1 MKIYR
6 RDTGAYEEEQE
17 FQAGLLRL
25 LYDTAPGRVL
35 LKFAVHPA
43 ASRLYG
49 LYQHS
54 PLSRKNIRSFADT
67 NGIDLSGWN
76 ADSFG
81 SFNDFFI
88 RRRVNHTYA
97 ASDELIAIAD
107 SRLTAYPVSEDLRL
121 RIKHSDYTLREIVG
135 EDMPLAPFSGGTC
148 LVFRLAVQDY
158 HRFVFP
164 DSGRMVKTVSIPGE
178 LHTVRSISESYR
190 VYARNHRVC
199 TLLETEHFGSLLQI
213 EVGAVMVG
221 KIHNHPIRQ
230 FSRLQEKGYFEFGGS
245 TILLLVPQDIV
256 IDSDI
261 LEKTREGVETK
272 VTLGEKIGKR
282 KREESKPC

>member
-6 RDTGAYEEEQE
+6 RDTGSYEEEQE
-17 FQAGLLRL
+17 FQAGLLRV
-25 LYDTAPGRVL
+25 LYETVPGRVL
-35 LKFAVHPA
+35 LKAAIHPA
-43 ASRLYG
+43 ASRLYA
-49 LYQHS
+49 LYQHA
-54 PLSRKNIRSFADT
+54 PLSRKKIEGFAAQ

-76 ADSFG
+76 VDSFE
-81 SFNDFFI
+81 SFNDFFT

-97 ASDELIAIAD
+97 AADELIAVAD
-107 SRLTAYPVSEDLRL
+107 SRLTAYPVSADLRL
-121 RIKHSDYTLREIVG
+121 RIKRSEYTLREIVG
-135 EDMPLAPFSGGTC
+135 EEMPLAPFSGGMC

-158 HRFVFP
+158 HRYVFP
-164 DSGRMVKTVSIPGE
+164 DSGETVKTVSIPGV
-178 LHTVRSISESYR
+178 LHTVRAISENER
-190 VYARNHRVC
+190 VYARNHHVC
-199 TLLETEHFGSLLQI
+199 TLLETEHFGPMLQV

-245 TILLLVPQDIV
+245 TILLLVPQSIA
-256 IDSDI
+256 IDADI

-282 KREESKPC
+282 EVNKSC

>member
-6 RDTGAYEEEQE
+6 RDTGSYEEEQE
-17 FQAGLLRL
+17 FQAGLLRI
-25 LYDTAPGRVL
+25 LYETVPGRVL
-35 LKFAVHPA
+35 LKAAIHPA
-43 ASRLYG
+43 ASRLYA
-49 LYQHS
+49 LYQHA
-54 PLSRKNIRSFADT
+54 PLSRKKIEGFAAQ

-76 ADSFG
+76 VDSFE
-81 SFNDFFI
+81 SFNDFFT

-97 ASDELIAIAD
+97 AADELVAVAD

-121 RIKHSDYTLREIVG
+121 RIKRSEYTLREIVG
-135 EDMPLAPFSGGTC
+135 EDIPLAPFAGGTC

-158 HRFVFP
+158 HRYVFP
-164 DSGRMVKTVSIPGE
+164 DNGEAVKTVSIPGV
-178 LHTVRSISESYR
+178 LHTVRAISENER

-199 TLLETEHFGSLLQI
+199 TLLETEHFGPMLQV

-245 TILLLVPQDIV
+245 TILLLVPQSIA
-256 IDSDI
+256 IDADI

-282 KREESKPC
+282 EVNKPC

>member
-6 RDTGAYEEEQE
+6 RDTGSYEEEQE
-17 FQAGLLRL
+17 FQAGLLRV
-25 LYDTAPGRVL
+25 LYETVPGRVL
-35 LKFAVHPA
+35 LKAAIHPA
-43 ASRLYG
+43 ASRLYA
-49 LYQHS
+49 LYQHA
-54 PLSRKNIRSFADT
+54 PLSRKKIEGFAAQ

-76 ADSFG
+76 VDSFD
-81 SFNDFFI
+81 SFNDFFT

-97 ASDELIAIAD
+97 AADELVAVAD
-107 SRLTAYPVSEDLRL
+107 SRLTAYPVLEDLRL
-121 RIKHSDYTLREIVG
+121 RIKRSEYTLREIVG

-158 HRFVFP
+158 HRYVFP
-164 DSGRMVKTVSIPGE
+164 DSGETVKTVSIPGV
-178 LHTVRSISESYR
+178 LHTVRAISESER

-199 TLLETEHFGSLLQI
+199 TLLETEHFGPMLQV

-221 KIHNHPIRQ
+221 KIHNHPVRR
-230 FSRLQEKGYFEFGGS
+230 FDRLQEKGYFEFGGS
-245 TILLLVPQDIV
+245 TILLLVPQSIA
-256 IDSDI
+256 IDADI

-282 KREESKPC
+282 EESKSC

>member
-1 MKIYR
+1 MKVYR
-6 RDTGAYEEEQE
+6 RDTGSYEEEQE
-17 FQAGLLRL
+17 FQAGLLRV
-25 LYDTAPGRVL
+25 LYETVPGRVL
-35 LKFAVHPA
+35 LKAAIHPA
-43 ASRLYG
+43 ASRLYA
-49 LYQHS
+49 LYQHA
-54 PLSRKNIRSFADT
+54 PLSRKKIEGFAEQ

-76 ADSFG
+76 VDSFD
-81 SFNDFFI
+81 SFNDFFT

-97 ASDELIAIAD
+97 AVDELVAVAD

-121 RIKHSDYTLREIVG
+121 RIKRSEYTLREIVG

-158 HRFVFP
+158 HRYVFP
-164 DSGRMVKTVSIPGE
+164 DCGETVKTVSIPGV
-178 LHTVRSISESYR
+178 LHTVRAISESEK

-199 TLLETEHFGSLLQI
+199 TLLETEHFGPMLQV

-245 TILLLVPQDIV
+245 TILLLVPQSIA
-256 IDSDI
+256 IDADI

-282 KREESKPC
+282 EESKSC

>member
-6 RDTGAYEEEQE
+6 RDTGSYEEEQE
-17 FQAGLLRL
+17 FQAGLLRV
-25 LYDTAPGRVL
+25 LYETVPGRVL
-35 LKFAVHPA
+35 LKAAIHPA
-43 ASRLYG
+43 ASRLYA
-49 LYQHS
+49 LYQHA
-54 PLSRKNIRSFADT
+54 PLSRKKIEGFAAQ

-76 ADSFG
+76 MDSFD
-81 SFNDFFI
+81 SFNDFFT

-97 ASDELIAIAD
+97 AADELIAVAD
-107 SRLTAYPVSEDLRL
+107 SRLTAYPGSEDLRL
-121 RIKHSDYTLREIVG
+121 RIKRSEYTLREIVG

-158 HRFVFP
+158 HRYVFP
-164 DSGRMVKTVSIPGE
+164 DCGETVKTVSIPGV
-178 LHTVRSISESYR
+178 LHTVRAISENER

-199 TLLETEHFGSLLQI
+199 TLMETEHFGPMLQV

-221 KIHNHPIRQ
+221 KIHNHTIRR
-230 FSRLQEKGYFEFGGS
+230 FDRLQEKGYFEFGGS
-245 TILLLVPQDIV
+245 TILLLVPQCIA
-256 IDSDI
+256 IDADI

-282 KREESKPC
+282 EVNKPC

>member
-6 RDTGAYEEEQE
+6 RDTGSYEEEQE
-17 FQAGLLRL
+17 FQAGLLRV
-25 LYDTAPGRVL
+25 LYETVPGRVL
-35 LKFAVHPA
+35 LKAAIHPA
-43 ASRLYG
+43 ASRLYA
-49 LYQHS
+49 LYQHA
-54 PLSRKNIRSFADT
+54 PLSRKKIEGFAAQ

-76 ADSFG
+76 VDSFD
-81 SFNDFFI
+81 SFNDFFT

-97 ASDELIAIAD
+97 AADELIALAD

-121 RIKHSDYTLREIVG
+121 RIKRSEYTLREIVG
-135 EDMPLAPFSGGTC
+135 EEMPLAPFSGGTC

-158 HRFVFP
+158 HRYVFP
-164 DSGRMVKTVSIPGE
+164 DNGETVKTVTIPGV
-178 LHTVRSISESYR
+178 LHTVRAISESER

-199 TLLETEHFGSLLQI
+199 TLLETEHFGPMLQV

-221 KIHNHPIRQ
+221 KIHNHPVRR
-230 FSRLQEKGYFEFGGS
+230 FDRLQEKGYFEFGGS
-245 TILLLVPQDIV
+245 TILLLVPRCIA
-256 IDSDI
+256 IDADI

-282 KREESKPC
+282 EESKPC